1 MATSVTFTGSG
12 NPGPS
17 ADRAGPGVLVRCDGL
32 ALQFDVGRAT
42 TMRLA
47 ARSAAAGRETG
58 PPAEIGLRRRPRSR
72 TQFIDAQMSSS
83 PSYSL
88 GTTVVSIID
97 SQSGS
102 SSKTPRLTRLCIS
115 APSADTLN

>member
-1 MATSVTFTGSG
+1 MATSVTITGSG
-12 NPGPS
+12 TPGPVI
-17 ADRAGPGVLVRCDGL
+17 DRASPGVLVRHDGL
-32 ALQFDVGRAT
+32 NLQFDAGRAPS
-42 TMRLA
+42 MR
-47 ARSAAAGRETG
+47 RAAGRETG